1 AGGALAA
8 DSGSVRIDGVDMS
21 KDRRR
26 AQARASSLPQ
36 HVSFHPRLSVL
47 DTLRFYA
54 QLRGSPRAR
63 IEEELARWGLEEHAR
78 KLAGQLAGGV
88 RQRRGLAALMLPEAQ
103 ALILDEPGVS
113 LDPEWRERMQRIL
126 LEEARGGR
134 TVLVAT
140 HLLGEWEGRASRCIV
155 CEQ

>member
-1 AGGALAA
+1 
-8 DSGSVRIDGVDMS
+8 
-21 KDRRR
+21 
-26 AQARASSLPQ
+26 
-36 HVSFHPRLSVL
+36 
-47 DTLRFYA
+47 
-54 QLRGSPRAR
+54 
-63 IEEELARWGLEEHAR
+63 
-78 KLAGQLAGGV
+78 AGQLSGGL
-88 RQRRGLAALMLPEAQ
+88 RQRLGLAALMLPEAQ

-155 CEQ
+155 CEQGRTAREIDPDRLRDEVVDAETLEVA